1 MNSSYLHLLCQQGG
15 TNFSKLKSRTG
26 FHKWDTGTDADL
38 ELDVTATPGLST
50 FPPDSPVTTH
60 SYAQSPRGGCQGL
73 RPSLSNVDS
82 DEESGGWTGLCF
94 DRTFGTEVTILARCC
109 FQIFWHIH
117 AFMCVL
123 KHMSSINLNNRSQI
137 YSIYWIHMVN
147 IFLIS
152 TYMFTRLSY
161 L

>member
-1 MNSSYLHLLCQQGG
+1 MWVAPVFQSLNQGPGSISETLKLMLISNLMSQPLLVWALSLQTVQWQHTHTHRAHGEGEGG
-15 TNFSKLKSRTG
+15 
-26 FHKWDTGTDADL
+26 
-38 ELDVTATPGLST
+38 
-50 FPPDSPVTTH
+50 
-60 SYAQSPRGGCQGL
+60 GGCQGL

-137 YSIYWIHMVN
+137 HSIYWIHMEN
-147 IFLIS
+147 IFMILP
-152 TYMFTRLSY
+152 YMFTQLSY